1 MFHWEEVPDCLDRYK
16 LFLFL
21 FHLLSF
27 HPDTGIYTCV
37 PGQGVE
43 RYIDGNRSG
52 RSRSSVLSGGGGSTP
67 SDP

>member
-1 MFHWEEVPDCLDRYK
+1 MFHLEEVPDCPDRYI
-16 LFLFL
+16 LFPFL

-37 PGQGVE
+37 PGRGVE
-43 RYIDGNRSG
+43 RYIDENRSG
-52 RSRSSVLSGGGGSTP
+52 RSRSSVLSGGGGSKP